1 MWGEPQ
7 IKMIGNFWVLP
18 RASLSSAAEAQVS
31 FIKILRIL
39 SEMHSNFVQY
49 TPPKLKIG
57 IGSRNG
63 VAPQARHK
71 RIPAKNSRIQKV
83 FPRSAWLVVCQYN
96 FMNNQTKKFFI
107 YTRKSTDDKDR
118 QVRSI
123 SDQLSELK
131 DLALKEQLEVVDVFV
146 EKQTAKI
153 PGRPVFGE
161 MIERMEKG
169 EASGILAWHPDR
181 LARNSV
187 DGGKIIYLVDTG
199 VISEMKFPT
208 FWFDPTPQGKFMLS
222 IAFSQSK
229 YYVDN
234 LSENIKRGHRN
245 KVKDGIWPQMSPIG
259 YVNEK
264 GKGIVPHPDLAPLVK
279 KTFEAY
285 ATGNFTLREVRDKFN
300 ALGLKRKSGKEL
312 AVSNYQKLLKNPI
325 YTGLMRYNGEIFE
338 GKHEPIISK
347 KLFDSVQEVMMRKS
361 KPKSRGL
368 KPYLYRGFFRCGE
381 CGCFITTETQKGHN
395 YLRCT
400 KRKNPCSQRYTRE
413 EIITSEIQKE
423 IKKVSLPN
431 DWASWMLVENRKD
444 ILSEAQSSTLFADNT
459 KADISLLDSKIEKLM
474 NAYLESALSL
484 EEYRDM
490 KNKLVNKK
498 QLLKEKLSAFEQ
510 KANNRFE
517 LTEKFLK
524 YNMEL
529 ANEGTN
535 EEKLHLFKKVG
546 SNFQI
551 KDRTVLFEPRGA
563 WKNLLDSGI
572 FGGNAFVSRLRRD
585 PISAS
590 NSDFQ
595 FWRRVRD
602 SNPRC
607 LSTRTLSKRVH

>member
-1 MWGEPQ
+1 MGSRRRRD
-7 IKMIGNFWVLP
+7 KKAF
-18 RASLSSAAEAQVS
+18 
-31 FIKILRIL
+31 
-39 SEMHSNFVQY
+39 
-49 TPPKLKIG
+49 PPKIPESKRFFHAPR
-57 IGSRNG
+57 GS
-63 VAPQARHK
+63 
-71 RIPAKNSRIQKV
+71 
-83 FPRSAWLVVCQYN
+83 LVCQYN
-96 FMNNQTKKFFI
+96 SMNNQTKKFFI

-131 DLALKEQLEVVDVFV
+131 ELALKEQLEVVDVFV

-153 PGRPVFGE
+153 PGRPVFNE

-199 VISEMKFPT
+199 VIVEMKFPT

-245 KVKDGIWPQMSPIG
+245 KVKEGIWPQMSPIG

-264 GKGIVPHPDLAPLVK
+264 GKGIVPHPELSILVK
-279 KTFEAY
+279 KTFETY

-300 ALGLKRKSGKEL
+300 ALGLRRKSGREL

-325 YTGLMRYNGEIFE
+325 YTGLMLYNGEIHE
-338 GKHEPIISK
+338 GKHEPIITK

-361 KPKSRGL
+361 KPHSKGL
-368 KPYLYRGFFRCGE
+368 KPFLYRGFFRCGE

-400 KRKNPCSQRYTRE
+400 KRKNPCTQKYTRE

-423 IKKVSLPN
+423 IKKVSLPD
-431 DWASWMLVENRKD
+431 DWASWMLAENRKD
-444 ILSEAQSSTLFADNT
+444 MLSEAQSSTLFADST
-459 KADISLLDSKIEKLM
+459 KAEISLLDSQIEKLM
-474 NAYLESALSL
+474 SAYLESALSL
-484 EEYRDM
+484 EEYRDA
-490 KNKLVNKK
+490 KSVLVNQK

-546 SNFQI
+546 SNFII
-551 KDRTVLFEPRGA
+551 KDRTVFFEPRGA
-563 WKNLLDSGI
+563 WKNLLNSGI

-585 PISAS
+585 RISAS

-595 FWRRVRD
+595 FRRR
-602 SNPRC
+602 R
-607 LSTRTLSKRVH
+607 

>member
-1 MWGEPQ
+1 
-7 IKMIGNFWVLP
+7 
-18 RASLSSAAEAQVS
+18 
-31 FIKILRIL
+31 
-39 SEMHSNFVQY
+39 
-49 TPPKLKIG
+49 
-57 IGSRNG
+57 
-63 VAPQARHK
+63 
-71 RIPAKNSRIQKV
+71 
-83 FPRSAWLVVCQYN
+83 
-96 FMNNQTKKFFI
+96 MNNQTKKFFI

-123 SDQLSELK
+123 ADQLSELK
-131 DLALKEQLEVVDVFV
+131 ELASKEDIDVVDVFV

-161 MIERMEKG
+161 MLERMEKG
-169 EASGILAWHPDR
+169 EATGILAWHPDR

-264 GKGIVPHPDLAPLVK
+264 GKGIVPHPELSILVK

-285 ATGNFTLREVRDKFN
+285 STGNFTLRELRDKFN

-338 GKHEPIISK
+338 GKHEPIITK

-361 KPKSRGL
+361 KPKGKGL
-368 KPYLYRGFFRCGE
+368 KPFLYRGFFRCGE

-400 KRKNPCSQRYTRE
+400 KRKNPCTQKYTRE

-423 IKKVSLPN
+423 IKKVSLPD
-431 DWASWMLVENRKD
+431 DWAKWMLAENEKD
-444 ILSEAQSSTLFADNT
+444 KLVEAQSSTLFANKT
-459 KADISLLDSKIEKLM
+459 KDDISLLDSKIEKLM
-474 NAYLESALSL
+474 NAYLENALSL
-484 EEYRDM
+484 EEYREM
-490 KNKLVNKK
+490 KSKLVNEK

-524 YNMEL
+524 YNIEL
-529 ANEGTN
+529 ANEETN

-546 SNFQI
+546 SNFLI

-572 FGGNAFVSRLRRD
+572 FGGNAFVSALRAD

-595 FWRRVRD
+595 FWRW
-602 SNPRC
+602 
-607 LSTRTLSKRVH
+607 

>member
-1 MWGEPQ
+1 
-7 IKMIGNFWVLP
+7 
-18 RASLSSAAEAQVS
+18 
-31 FIKILRIL
+31 
-39 SEMHSNFVQY
+39 
-49 TPPKLKIG
+49 
-57 IGSRNG
+57 
-63 VAPQARHK
+63 
-71 RIPAKNSRIQKV
+71 
-83 FPRSAWLVVCQYN
+83 
-96 FMNNQTKKFFI
+96 MNNQTKKFFI

-123 SDQLSELK
+123 ADQLSELK
-131 DLALKEQLEVVDVFV
+131 ELARKEQLDVVDVFV

-161 MIERMEKG
+161 MLERMERG
-169 EASGILAWHPDR
+169 EATGILAWHPDR

-245 KVKDGIWPQMSPIG
+245 KVKEGIWPQMSPLG
-259 YVNEK
+259 YVNK
-264 GKGIVPHPDLAPLVK
+264 NKRIVPDENIAPLIK

-285 ATGNFTLREVRDKFN
+285 ATGNFTLRELRDKFN

-325 YTGLMRYNGEIFE
+325 YTGLMLYNGEIHE
-338 GKHEPIISK
+338 GKHEPIITK

-400 KRKNPCSQRYTRE
+400 KRKNPCSQKYTRE

-423 IKKVSLPN
+423 IKKVSLPD
-431 DWASWMLVENRKD
+431 DWAKWMLAENEKD
-444 ILSEAQSSTLFADNT
+444 RLVEAQSSTLFADNT
-459 KADISLLDSKIEKLM
+459 KADISLLDSKIDKLM

-484 EEYRDM
+484 EEYRDA
-490 KNKLVNKK
+490 KNALVASK

-572 FGGNAFVSRLRRD
+572 FGGNVFVSRLRRD

-590 NSDFQ
+590 DSDFQ
-595 FWRRVRD
+595 FWRRGWD
-602 SNPRC
+602 SNPRSPERDGSLVNC
-607 LSTRTLSKRVH
+607 CFQPLNHLSIVFL

>member
-1 MWGEPQ
+1 MGSRRRRDT
-7 IKMIGNFWVLP
+7 NAF
-18 RASLSSAAEAQVS
+18 
-31 FIKILRIL
+31 
-39 SEMHSNFVQY
+39 
-49 TPPKLKIG
+49 PPKIPESK
-57 IGSRNG
+57 RFFH
-63 VAPQARHK
+63 APRVS
-71 RIPAKNSRIQKV
+71 P
-83 FPRSAWLVVCQYN
+83 VCQYN
-96 FMNNQTKKFFI
+96 SMNNQTKKFFI

-123 SDQLSELK
+123 SDQLAELK

-153 PGRPVFGE
+153 PGRPVFNE
-161 MIERMEKG
+161 MILRMEAG

-199 VISEMKFPT
+199 VIVEMKFPT

-234 LSENIKRGHRN
+234 LSENIKRGHSN
-245 KVKDGIWPQMSPIG
+245 KVKEGIWPQMSPIG
-259 YVNEK
+259 YVNVK
-264 GKGIVPHPDLAPLVK
+264 SGGIIPHIDLAPLVK

-300 ALGLKRKSGKEL
+300 ALGLKRKSGREL

-368 KPYLYRGFFRCGE
+368 KPYLYRGFFHCGE

-400 KRKNPCSQRYTRE
+400 KRKNPCAQKYTRE

-423 IKKVSLPN
+423 IKKVYLPD
-431 DWASWMLVENRKD
+431 DWASWMLAENEKD
-444 ILSEAQSSTLFADNT
+444 KLSEAQSSTLFADNT

-474 NAYLESALSL
+474 NAYLENALSL
-484 EEYRDM
+484 EEYRDA
-490 KNKLVNKK
+490 KSALVNQK

-524 YNMEL
+524 YNIEL
-529 ANEGTN
+529 ANEGIN

-546 SNFQI
+546 SNFI
-551 KDRTVLFEPRGA
+551 IEARTVLFEPRGA
-563 WKNLLDSGI
+563 WLTLSDSGF
-572 FGGNAFVSRLRRD
+572 FGGNTFVSALRAD

-590 NSDFQ
+590 KCDFD
-595 FWRRVRD
+595 FWRRGWD

-607 LSTRTLSKRVH
+607 HL

>member
-1 MWGEPQ
+1 
-7 IKMIGNFWVLP
+7 
-18 RASLSSAAEAQVS
+18 
-31 FIKILRIL
+31 
-39 SEMHSNFVQY
+39 
-49 TPPKLKIG
+49 
-57 IGSRNG
+57 
-63 VAPQARHK
+63 
-71 RIPAKNSRIQKV
+71 
-83 FPRSAWLVVCQYN
+83 
-96 FMNNQTKKFFI
+96 MNNQTKKFFI

-123 SDQLSELK
+123 SDQLAELK
-131 DLALKEQLEVVDVFV
+131 NLALKEHLEVVDVFV

-153 PGRPVFGE
+153 PGRPVFNE

-264 GKGIVPHPDLAPLVK
+264 GKGIVPHPELSILVK

-300 ALGLKRKSGKEL
+300 ALGLKRKSGREL

-325 YTGLMRYNGEIFE
+325 YTGLMLYNGEIHE
-338 GKHEPIISK
+338 GKHEPIITK
-347 KLFDSVQEVMMRKS
+347 KLFDSVQEVMSRKS
-361 KPKSRGL
+361 KPHSKGL
-368 KPYLYRGFFRCGE
+368 KPFLYRGFFRCGE

-400 KRKNPCSQRYTRE
+400 KRKNPCSQKYTRE

-423 IKKVSLPN
+423 IKKVSLPD
-431 DWASWMLVENRKD
+431 DWAKWMLAENEKD
-444 ILSEAQSSTLFADNT
+444 KLGEAQSSTLFADNT

-474 NAYLESALSL
+474 NAYLENALSL
-484 EEYRDM
+484 DEYRDM
-490 KNKLVNKK
+490 KNKLVNEK

-510 KANNRFE
+510 KENNRFE

-546 SNFQI
+546 SNFI
-551 KDRTVLFEPRGA
+551 IEARTDFLSHAERGESLQNQDFVGGMQNRRRFA
-563 WKNLLDSGI
+563 PTI
-572 FGGNAFVSRLRRD
+572 FLAE
-585 PISAS
+585 I
-590 NSDFQ
+590 
-595 FWRRVRD
+595 
-602 SNPRC
+602 
-607 LSTRTLSKRVH
+607 

>member
-1 MWGEPQ
+1 
-7 IKMIGNFWVLP
+7 
-18 RASLSSAAEAQVS
+18 
-31 FIKILRIL
+31 
-39 SEMHSNFVQY
+39 
-49 TPPKLKIG
+49 
-57 IGSRNG
+57 
-63 VAPQARHK
+63 
-71 RIPAKNSRIQKV
+71 
-83 FPRSAWLVVCQYN
+83 
-96 FMNNQTKKFFI
+96 MNNQTKKFFI

-123 SDQLSELK
+123 SDQLTELK
-131 DLALKEQLEVVDVFV
+131 SLALKEQIDVVDVFV

-161 MIERMEKG
+161 MLERMEKG

-245 KVKDGIWPQMSPIG
+245 KVKDGIWPQMAPLG
-259 YVNEK
+259 YVNK
-264 GKGIVPHPDLAPLVK
+264 NRRIVPDENIASLIK

-285 ATGNFTLREVRDKFN
+285 SSGSFTLRQLRDKFN

-325 YTGLMRYNGEIFE
+325 YTGLMLYNGEIHE
-338 GKHEPIISK
+338 GKHEPIITK
-347 KLFDSVQEVMMRKS
+347 KLFDSVQEVMSRKS
-361 KPKSRGL
+361 KPKSREL
-368 KPYLYRGFFRCGE
+368 KDYLYRGFFRCGE
-381 CGCFITTETQKGHN
+381 CGCFITTEQQKGHN

-400 KRKNPCSQRYTRE
+400 KRKNPCLQKYVRE
-413 EIITSEIQKE
+413 ELITSQIAES
-423 IKKVSLPN
+423 IKKVSLPL
-431 DWASWMLVENRKD
+431 DWAQWMIADNNKD
-444 ILSEAQSSTLFADNT
+444 RQSEVQSSEIFSQKT
-459 KADISLLDSKIEKLM
+459 KDEISLLDSKIEKLIGL
-474 NAYLESALSL
+474 YLENGLSM
-484 EEYRDM
+484 EEYRET
-490 KNKLVNKK
+490 KNKFMNEK
-498 QLLKEKLSAFEQ
+498 QLLKEKLLAFE
-510 KANNRFE
+510 KKSHNRFE
-517 LTEKFLK
+517 LTDKFLK
-524 YNMEL
+524 ANINNMEL

-563 WKNLLDSGI
+563 WRTLSDSGF
-572 FGGNAFVSRLRRD
+572 FGGNTFVSALRAD

-590 NSDFQ
+590 DSDFQ
-595 FWRRVRD
+595 FWRRIGD
-602 SNPRC
+602 SN
-607 LSTRTLSKRVH
+607 S

>member
-1 MWGEPQ
+1 
-7 IKMIGNFWVLP
+7 
-18 RASLSSAAEAQVS
+18 
-31 FIKILRIL
+31 
-39 SEMHSNFVQY
+39 
-49 TPPKLKIG
+49 
-57 IGSRNG
+57 
-63 VAPQARHK
+63 
-71 RIPAKNSRIQKV
+71 
-83 FPRSAWLVVCQYN
+83 
-96 FMNNQTKKFFI
+96 
-107 YTRKSTDDKDR
+107 
-118 QVRSI
+118 
-123 SDQLSELK
+123 
-131 DLALKEQLEVVDVFV
+131 
-146 EKQTAKI
+146 
-153 PGRPVFGE
+153 

-245 KVKDGIWPQMSPIG
+245 KVKEGIWPQMSPIG

-300 ALGLKRKSGKEL
+300 ALGLKRKSGREL

-347 KLFDSVQEVMMRKS
+347 KLFDSVQEVMSRKS
-361 KPKSRGL
+361 KPHSKGL
-368 KPYLYRGFFRCGE
+368 KPFLYRGFFRCGE

-400 KRKNPCSQRYTRE
+400 KRKNPCTQKYVRE
-413 EIITSEIQKE
+413 ELITSQIQAE
-423 IKKVSLPN
+423 IKKVSLPL
-431 DWASWMLVENRKD
+431 DWLSWMIEENRKD
-444 ILSEAQSSTLFADNT
+444 QSSEIQSSTLFADNL
-459 KADISLLDSKIEKLM
+459 KAEISLLDTKIEKLM

-484 EEYRDM
+484 EEYRDA
-490 KNKLVNKK
+490 KSALVASK

-529 ANEGTN
+529 ANDRTN
-535 EEKLHLFKKVG
+535 EENTHLFKKVG

-551 KDRTVLFEPRGA
+551 KDRTVLLSHAERGKSFQIREFLA
-563 WKNLLDSGI
+563 GMRLCRACGATPFRLPIPIFNFGGSGRIRTSDTVSGI
-572 FGGNAFVSRLRRD
+572 LHFECSPFNRSGTL
-585 PISAS
+585 PLPYK
-590 NSDFQ
+590 
-595 FWRRVRD
+595 VR
-602 SNPRC
+602 
-607 LSTRTLSKRVH
+607 

>member
-1 MWGEPQ
+1 
-7 IKMIGNFWVLP
+7 
-18 RASLSSAAEAQVS
+18 
-31 FIKILRIL
+31 
-39 SEMHSNFVQY
+39 
-49 TPPKLKIG
+49 
-57 IGSRNG
+57 
-63 VAPQARHK
+63 
-71 RIPAKNSRIQKV
+71 
-83 FPRSAWLVVCQYN
+83 
-96 FMNNQTKKFFI
+96 
-107 YTRKSTDDKDR
+107 
-118 QVRSI
+118 
-123 SDQLSELK
+123 
-131 DLALKEQLEVVDVFV
+131 
-146 EKQTAKI
+146 
-153 PGRPVFGE
+153 
-161 MIERMEKG
+161 
-169 EASGILAWHPDR
+169 
-181 LARNSV
+181 
-187 DGGKIIYLVDTG
+187 
-199 VISEMKFPT
+199 MKFPT

-245 KVKDGIWPQMSPIG
+245 KVKEGIWPQMSPIG
-259 YVNEK
+259 YVNVK
-264 GKGIVPHPDLAPLVK
+264 GGGIIPHIDLAPLVK

-285 ATGNFTLREVRDKFN
+285 STGNFTLREVRDKFN
-300 ALGLKRKSGKEL
+300 GLGLKRKSGREL

-361 KPKSRGL
+361 KPHSKGL
-368 KPYLYRGFFRCGE
+368 KPFLYRGFFRCGE

-400 KRKNPCSQRYTRE
+400 KRKNPCSQKYTRE

-423 IKKVSLPN
+423 IKKVSLPD
-431 DWASWMLVENRKD
+431 DWAKWMIAENVKDKLV
-444 ILSEAQSSTLFADNT
+444 EAQSSTLFADST

-474 NAYLESALSL
+474 NAYLENALSL

-490 KNKLVNKK
+490 KNKLVNEK

-524 YNMEL
+524 YNIEL
-529 ANEGTN
+529 ANEGID
-535 EEKLHLFKKVG
+535 EEKLHLYKKVG

-551 KDRTVLFEPRGA
+551 KDQTVFFEPRGA
-563 WKNLLDSGI
+563 WKNLAESGI

-602 SNPRC
+602 SNPR
-607 LSTRTLSKRVH
+607 SSFTRTAH